1 MNYGEGLVFTVA
13 INLDFIR
20 YVALEDCVIN
30 ICTKIVLADRPI
42 SISNNDLNK
51 FRDRIFMAF
60 QVAYKP
66 VRPTFVSL
74 LYTVPTGEEWEN
86 TLK

>member
-13 INLDFIR
+13 INLEFIR

-30 ICTKIVLADRPI
+30 IRTKIFLADRPRA
-42 SISNNDLNK
+42 ISNTDLNK
-51 FRDRIFMAF
+51 FPDRIFMVI

-66 VRPTFVSL
+66 VRPMFRCC
-74 LYTVPTGEEWEN
+74 TVHSPYR
-86 TLK
+86 